1 MPTRTAE
8 ALWSG
13 NLTEGKGHI
22 TVQSKTLDAPYD
34 FRARTADGK
43 GTNPEEL
50 IGAAHAGCFTMQLS
64 ALLGMAGLTAT
75 RLKTTAR
82 VHLEKDGPG
91 FAIPLIELELEGS
104 VPGLD
109 AAGFQKH
116 AETAKAS
123 CPVSKALAGPKIT
136 LTTKFV

>member
-1 MPTRTAE
+1 MPARTATAE
-8 ALWSG
+8 WKG
-13 NLTEGKGHI
+13 NLTEGAGRIK
-22 TVQSKTLDAPYD
+22 VQSATFDAPYD

-64 ALLGMAGLTAT
+64 ALLGAAGFTAT
-75 RLKTTAR
+75 RLQTTAK
-82 VHLEKDGPG
+82 VYLEKQGAG
-91 FAIPLIELELEGS
+91 FAIPKIELELEGS

-123 CPVSKALAGPKIT
+123 CPVSKALAGVEIT
-136 LTTKFV
+136 LKIKQM